1 MTIVNRRFAP
11 WPALAL
17 ATLVAGG
24 MASQPRADE
33 PAAATEERK
42 PEANGAGD
50 PSAAPPAT
58 AAERDAD
65 GDHPGQRFLNDAITA
80 KLEIN
85 ELDDFGRVLDLCK
98 RALDNGLDA
107 DSKKFADDLYTGTL
121 IDRAAMLVGAIL
133 DAEEPDPQWRR
144 IRSFAMRDLN
154 EVVARD
160 PTIGSVHLMIARLEA
175 LPGGNRQ
182 RATAEATKALDLLGD
197 DQLQRAQANLV
208 LASLDDDDDKQ
219 LGFFDAAVELAPRDV
234 RVRRARGLHL
244 LMHDAFDKARA
255 DLEVA
260 VEEQPDDAALHEAL
274 GMACMMGEHME
285 EARAAFDRAIEL
297 DPDAIGPLLQRSR
310 VFAVEGQRERA
321 LADVDRVVE
330 MEPRDQTAR
339 LLRAR
344 ILQQAGETDLALT
357 DIEAVLEQDGD
368 APAALELKGLI
379 AAEREDYPE
388 AIRSFRRLVAKNPDD
403 PVLLGQLG
411 MLFLAAKQPREA
423 IRRFTKALEF
433 DADSFPSRRGRSD
446 AEITIGDHAA
456 ALADLEKA
464 VALKP
469 EDSGVLNNLAWLLAT
484 SPDDDLRDAGRA
496 IELATKACEITEW
509 KEGHIISTLAAGYA
523 EKGDFDTAKKYS
535 RQAVETGEPAPEVK
549 RQLEGEL
556 ASYEA
561 GKPWRERQELA
572 EGGDAAAAPAGDDG
586 TPVGNA
592 SRDTKPRRPFDE

>member
-1 MTIVNRRFAP
+1 MTIVSVRFAA
-11 WPALAL
+11 WPCLVLAALVVTAAA
-17 ATLVAGG
+17 ATAPGE
-24 MASQPRADE
+24 E
-33 PAAATEERK
+33 PAAAAPK
-42 PEANGAGD
+42 D
-50 PSAAPPAT
+50 AAAT
-58 AAERDAD
+58 ATAEPAAGTTPAPEAD
-65 GDHPGQRFLNDAITA
+65 GDQPGHRFLDDAITA

-98 RALDNGLDA
+98 RALDKGLDA
-107 DSKKFADDLYTGTL
+107 DSKKFAEDLYTGTL
-121 IDRAAMLVGAIL
+121 IDRGAMLVGAIL
-133 DAEEPDPQWRR
+133 DADEPDPQWRR

-160 PTIGSVHLMIARLEA
+160 PTIGGVHLMIARLEA

-182 RATAEATKALDLLGD
+182 RAAAEATKALDLLGD

-208 LASLDDDDDKQ
+208 LASLEEDPDKQ
-219 LGFFDAAVELAPRDV
+219 LRFFDAAVELAPRDV

-244 LMHDAFDKARA
+244 LMHDDFAKART
-255 DLEVA
+255 DLLVA
-260 VEEQPDDAALHEAL
+260 VEEDPDDPALQEAL
-274 GMACMMGEHME
+274 GMACMMGERLE

-310 VFAVEGQRERA
+310 VFAVEGQRDKA

-330 MEPRDQTAR
+330 MAPRDQTAR

-357 DIEAVLEQDGD
+357 DVEAVLEQDGD

-423 IRRFTKALEF
+423 IRRFTKALEI

-446 AEITIGDHAA
+446 AEITIGDHKA

-464 VALKP
+464 LALKP
-469 EDSGVLNNLAWLLAT
+469 EESGVLNNLAWLLAT
-484 SPDDDLRDAGRA
+484 SPDDDLRDADRA
-496 IELATKACEITEW
+496 IELAKKACEITEW

-523 EKGDFDTAKKYS
+523 EKKYS
-535 RQAVETGEPAPEVK
+535 RQAVATGEPAAEVRK
-549 RQLEGEL
+549 QLEAEL

-561 GKPWRERQELA
+561 GKPWRERQELT
-572 EGGDAAAAPAGDDG
+572 EGGETKAGAAGDG
-586 TPVGNA
+586 GKPEGNA